1 MLPNPQPTVED
12 VIKLFQGGIE
22 RMQKS
27 LEDYRNSFKPSSN
40 CETTPLFWD
49 CECTSLYLHTKDE
62 KRCLICGV
70 YQEEQP
76 DSMITEVL
84 LAAAIW
90 YQSIRTAKIS
100 DADLSKSQR
109 IWTTNGYGTH
119 LGGKDE

>member
-1 MLPNPQPTVED
+1 MLSNPQPTVED
-12 VIKLFQGGIE
+12 TIKLFQDGIE

-70 YQEEQP
+70 YQEDQP

-84 LAAAIW
+84 LSAAIW
-90 YQSIRTAKIS
+90 YQSIRQARIK
-100 DADLSKSQR
+100 DLDLSEICKGWGTASQR
-109 IWTTNGYGTH
+109 SV
-119 LGGKDE
+119 